1 MFLQEIDQFQPRLIV
16 NSWSLNPNKWFSK
29 LIPKFSFFTFFYFTF
44 LPHIFQNV
52 HNNYMWTECER
63 IQPTIFSLNGAK
75 NLIMDQIKSAEDK
88 IQKNWKDMVFQF
100 QKLSST
106 NFTWLILEYF
116 VSNILWSA
124 EDAGGTYCAQNLF

>member
-1 MFLQEIDQFQPRLIV
+1 
-16 NSWSLNPNKWFSK
+16 
-29 LIPKFSFFTFFYFTF
+29 
-44 LPHIFQNV
+44 
-52 HNNYMWTECER
+52 MWTECER

-106 NFTWLILEYF
+106 NFTWLILESF